1 MTNAPASDGEVRTQ
15 ILNYIADFL
24 LGEDGT
30 QEVGSDTPLLSSGL
44 IDSVAVE
51 ELLRFIEEEYEL
63 EFEEEELNAENFE
76 TVDRIAVLVERKRR
90 AP

>member
-24 LGEDGT
+24 LGEDDT
-30 QEVGSDTPLLSSGL
+30 QEVASDTPLLSSGL